1 MLEVIGLVCTVAV
14 TMFVILLALGV
25 LEVKVDLDD

>member
-1 MLEVIGLVCTVAV
+1 MLEVIGLVCTVVVA
-14 TMFVILLALGV
+14 MFVILLALGV